1 MIFENGA
8 EVIIASSTFSS
19 TFFTP
24 SEHTNPNPFKKIGTF
39 DHFSEGFGAFPL
51 RVDWGFKVGN
61 NYRHRELL
69 VVSSEE
75 MNQFETPDQFFCH
88 MKEKMDGLCD
98 QFHLPKN
105 EDEFIGEDHFD
116 VYFHFEEQLLDI
128 QEIMRTTLGE

>member
-1 MIFENGA
+1 MIFEHGV
-8 EVIIASSTFSS
+8 EVIIASRSKYA
-19 TFFTP
+19 TP
-24 SEHTNPNPFKKIGTF
+24 LERLKSLNPFKELGKF
-39 DHFSEGFGAFPL
+39 DRFCEGGEVLPL
-51 RVDWGFKVGN
+51 AVDWFNGGN
-61 NYRHRELL
+61 SYGYRDLL
-69 VVSSEE
+69 VVNSEE

-98 QFHLPKN
+98 QFRLPKN